1 MVASGKV
8 NVKKLVTHHF
18 DIEQTQQAFD
28 TAKSGTGNP
37 IKIMIHC
44 NNIDLWTIHANE
56 FLYCIRYDCFVL
68 IKATQKCFLEQILFA
83 VQQLKKLLIL
93 FALLMFYNLSLLI
106 LG

>member
-44 NNIDLWTIHANE
+44 NKWSMNYDIFYTNE
-56 FLYCIRYDCFVL
+56 VRFVL
-68 IKATQKCFLEQILFA
+68 C
-83 VQQLKKLLIL
+83 
-93 FALLMFYNLSLLI
+93 
-106 LG
+106 